1 MDAVV
6 TEALLLNY
14 FAGGASALQ
23 KQLIDHW
30 VREPDNQE
38 FFYAVLERWENQH
51 PQYIADIKAAR
62 ERHQSRLLSHIGSDA
77 ATGAVS
83 SDTFGFLIRHNW
95 LRIVFAAATI
105 ILIAGWIGRDWLQYK
120 TYTTAYGTISHLV
133 LSDGSKVT
141 LNANSSLKEPRFDFG
156 QSARTVQLTGEA
168 DFTVTHTTDNR
179 QFIVHTERGLD
190 VVVLGTEFT
199 VYSRQP
205 GDRVILRKGQVR
217 LMYPQGVATRSVV
230 MKPGDLVN
238 VDRKGHVQSRVVRQ
252 PEQYAA
258 WRAHRIVFDQTTMPE
273 VARFFQE
280 TYGLTLVITDADVA
294 NWTIT
299 GAFTAQSAEEL
310 LDALSQASGLTYSQ
324 HDKTVTLALLTTKQ

>member
-30 VREPDNQE
+30 IREPDNQE

-51 PQYIADIKAAR
+51 PQYVADTQAAR
-62 ERHQSRLLSHIGSDA
+62 ERHQRRLLSHISSDA
-77 ATGAVS
+77 ATVAVS
-83 SDTFGFLIRHNW
+83 SERVGFLVRSNW

-105 ILIAGWIGRDWLQYK
+105 VLITGWIGRDQILYK

-133 LSDGSKVT
+133 LADGSKVT

-190 VVVLGTEFT
+190 VIVLGTEFT

-205 GDRVILRKGQVR
+205 GDRVVLRKGQVK
-217 LMYPQGVATRSVV
+217 LLYPESAAARSVI
-230 MKPGDLVN
+230 MKPGDLIN
-238 VDRKGHVQSRVVRQ
+238 VDRKGYVQSRTIRQ

-258 WRAHRIVFDQTTMPE
+258 WRSHRIVFDQTTMPE
-273 VARFFQE
+273 VA
-280 TYGLTLVITDADVA
+280 GLTLVIADTDVA

-310 LDALSQASGLTYSQ
+310 LDALSQASGLTYRQ
-324 HDKTVTLALLTTKQ
+324 YDKTVTLSLLTTKQ